1 MRDWK
6 DTMLGN
12 CESEIVPSSFSMMAW
27 RKEFC
32 PSADDHDCKEVDFF
46 AFAQSSV
53 FRKKEFLTNL
63 KLFMGILHD
72 HLKQNWFS
80 TESSN
85 CLLFFSS
92 VVGFEHRAL
101 TFCSHYFLVW
111 EEGDGF
117 ICVLLLL
124 LMVSWVWN
132 ASSLF
137 CSHYFLVWKNVW
149 CIVLCFASIVTFCC
163 EKLTFAHFTWFASQ
177 ITKIDLV
184 HSGLDYM

>member
-1 MRDWK
+1 MWDWK

-53 FRKKEFLTNL
+53 FRKKEFLTHL

-72 HLKQNWFS
+72 QLKQNWFS

-124 LMVSWVWN
+124 LMVHGCEMQAHFFAHIISW
-132 ASSLF
+132 F
-137 CSHYFLVWKNVW
+137 EKMW

-163 EKLTFAHFTWFASQ
+163 EKLTFAHFTWFESQ

>member
-1 MRDWK
+1 MR

-12 CESEIVPSSFSMMAW
+12 CESEIVPSSFFMMAW

-53 FRKKEFLTNL
+53 FRKKEFLTHL

-72 HLKQNWFS
+72 QLKQNWFS

-92 VVGFEHRAL
+92 VVVFEQRAL
-101 TFCSHYFLVW
+101 TFAHITSWFEKKVMDSSVFCFCCLWFHGCEMQAHFFAHITSWF
-111 EEGDGF
+111 EKMGDGLF
-117 ICVLLLL
+117 CALLLL
-124 LMVSWVWN
+124 QHSVVK
-132 ASSLF
+132 SSLLLT
-137 CSHYFLVWKNVW
+137 SH
-149 CIVLCFASIVTFCC
+149 
-163 EKLTFAHFTWFASQ
+163 
-177 ITKIDLV
+177 
-184 HSGLDYM
+184 GLKARLPK